1 MVYIFAGTVPAPCL
15 FRVASG
21 PNVLYAGYAAD
32 HYTFAIAA
40 AGAAAANGT
49 AAAASTTTIGD
60 TSDRL
65 SATSARASRLDMSAW
80 LLFLQHFN
88 GRSLLDERR
97 WTQAAAVCLETDASA
112 GVFRKVRPSADAEP
126 TSWDWADFAMLQT

>member
-21 PNVLYAGYAAD
+21 PNVLYAGRRHLARR
-32 HYTFAIAA
+32 
-40 AGAAAANGT
+40 
-49 AAAASTTTIGD
+49 SSRD
-60 TSDRL
+60 TPNYL
-65 SATSARASRLDMSAW
+65 VRASRLDMSAW

-112 GVFRKVRPSADAEP
+112 GVFREVRPSADAEP